1 MITAKRQQRKTV
13 GTSKV
18 PLLHDDSSAHKAKV
32 AVTFLKEQNVK
43 ILAHSPYSP
52 DLAPCDGWLFLLVKE
67 KLAGRKFSR
76 IQDLGNTAVNSELH
90 ALSPFDELNAFE
102 PRRRR
107 LELCVRSGKEYFE
120 GMGML

>member
-1 MITAKRQQRKTV
+1 MITAIRQQRKTV

-18 PLLHDDSSAHKAKV
+18 HLLHDVSSAHKAKV

-52 DLAPCDGWLFLLVKE
+52 DLAPWDGWLFLLVKE

-90 ALSPFDELNAFE
+90 ALCPLDDQNAFE
-102 PRRRR
+102 PWRRR

-120 GMGML
+120 GM